1 VRPVPRHGRC
11 LALARV
17 LRCGHPCA
25 RAASTIDLGL
35 GSGMGG
41 RDPSARTT
49 EHSQPRP
56 RLWQGR
62 AGPPSARVARPRSGR
77 ATLATR
83 LGSPTGAPAR
93 LTGAQRDRPR
103 CGSPALGEID
113 HGATAW
119 LQRGLARGGG
129 SRGQC
134 DRLTTAARMGAVR
147 VLKTLI
153 ASL

>member
-1 VRPVPRHGRC
+1 VRPVPRHGRF

-41 RDPSARTT
+41 RDPSAR
-49 EHSQPRP
+49 
-56 RLWQGR
+56 
-62 AGPPSARVARPRSGR
+62 VARPRSGR
-77 ATLATR
+77 ATPATR